1 MTRDRRTDTPD
12 RPKSQRRGGPPR
24 TDAARPRHRAAPEP
38 DRPAN
43 RPKPAPRNQG
53 PRPTPPRRD
62 ARDLRVDAPSLEHR
76 PAAPEKTPP
85 GTYWLHGL
93 HAVAAALANPRRGV
107 KRLLLTEDAESTL
120 AARLPEGWRRRAQA
134 ERTDRARFQTFLPE
148 DAVHQGAALL
158 VHPLDP
164 PPIEEVVATRPGPV
178 LLLDQVTDPR
188 NVGAILRSAAAFGA
202 ACVIVQDRHAPP
214 ESAAMARAAS
224 GALETVPLLREV
236 NLARALRWLQTQ
248 GFWTIGLSADAG
260 GTLAETLPRDRRIA
274 LVLGAEDSGLRRLQR
289 ETCDAL
295 ARLPITAEIE
305 SLNVSA
311 AAAVALYEIA
321 RGAA

>member
-1 MTRDRRTDTPD
+1 M
-12 RPKSQRRGGPPR
+12 
-24 TDAARPRHRAAPEP
+24 
-38 DRPAN
+38 
-43 RPKPAPRNQG
+43 
-53 PRPTPPRRD
+53 
-62 ARDLRVDAPSLEHR
+62 
-76 PAAPEKTPP
+76 
-85 GTYWLHGL
+85 HGL
-93 HAVAAALANPRRGV
+93 HAVSAALANPRRGV
-107 KRLLLTEDAESTL
+107 KRLLLTEDAEATL
-120 AARLPEGWRRRAQA
+120 AARLPEGWRRRTQA
-134 ERTDRARFQTFLPE
+134 ERVDRARFQTFLPE
-148 DAVHQGAALL
+148 DAVHQGAAVL

-164 PPIEEVVATRPGPV
+164 PPIDEVVAARPGPV

-248 GFWTIGLSADAG
+248 GLWTIGLAGDAG
-260 GTLAETLPRDRRIA
+260 GTLAEALPRDRRVA

-295 ARLPITAEIE
+295 ARLPIATEVE

-321 RGAA
+321 RGTA

>member
-12 RPKSQRRGGPPR
+12 RPKPPRRGGPPR

-164 PPIEEVVATRPGPV
+164 PPIEEVVAT
-178 LLLDQVTDPR
+178 
-188 NVGAILRSAAAFGA
+188 
-202 ACVIVQDRHAPP
+202 CVIVQDRHAPP